1 MAPTT
6 RRPEAEGVP
15 SPCVDVCRIDQAR
28 GLCLGCARTLDEI
41 AAWSTLDDEG
51 KRAVLRLLPARREG
65 AEEPA
70 VKRSDPTR

>member
-1 MAPTT
+1 MASPIPRT
-6 RRPEAEGVP
+6 RAEGVP
-15 SPCVDVCRIDQAR
+15 SPCVDVCRIDEAR

-51 KRAVLRLLPARREG
+51 KRAVWRLLPARREG
-65 AEEPA
+65 AAGPA